1 MRGADHREGPG
12 AYEESL
18 RFAVLGPVRAW
29 HGERAVELGSPQQ
42 RAVLA
47 ALLLR
52 RGRPVTVAELVDA
65 VWGDGPPPAAVS
77 VLRTYASRLRKA
89 LEPGHAA
96 GGSYQV
102 IVSAADGYLARV
114 PDHALDLGVFE
125 QRVAGAKRLRAG
137 NEVQAAA
144 ELLRAALDGWEG
156 TPLAGLPGPLA
167 EAERSRLA
175 EKRLT
180 VRETRLEVDLQ
191 LGRHSEVIAE
201 LGVLT
206 GEHPLRERL
215 CWLLMLAL
223 YRSGRRA
230 EALAAYRS
238 TRRTLVTELGIEPGA
253 SLKKLRH
260 RILSAD
266 VSLAPSVPGEEA
278 DPTGPAATGQAPRPA
293 QLPPDQS
300 SPDPESGDGTSAA
313 AKLPLRP
320 AQLPADL
327 VAFAGRGAELERAGG
342 LLPGEG
348 EQPAAVVITVIGGMA
363 GIGKTALAVHWAHR
377 VAHRYPDGQLYINLR
392 GFDPVGSAVPPAE
405 AVRVF
410 LDALGVPAR
419 RIPAAVEAQ
428 AALYR
433 SLLAKR
439 RMLIVLDNAR
449 DSEHVRPLLPGAPG
463 CLVIVTSRS
472 QLTGL
477 IVNNGAQP
485 LTLDP
490 LTADEAYSFLM
501 RRLGAARLAA
511 EPRAVKEI
519 IDRCARLPLALAIA
533 AARAAAHPGF
543 SLSAIAGELR
553 DNRGSLDAFTGGDL
567 STDVRAVFS
576 SSYAALTAPA
586 SRLFRLLGL
595 HTGRDIS
602 APAAAALAG
611 LPLRETHCLLTEL
624 TRAHLLTEHAPG
636 RYTQHDLLR
645 IYATERAQTNDT
657 QEERK
662 RATERL
668 LSWYLHTADAAYPH
682 LAPHRRRIPLTPLP
696 PHCRPLAFTTHD
708 QALEWC
714 ETERPNLV
722 AAVHQAAATDRPDM
736 AWRLTAALW
745 GFFYLRSHLHDWLD
759 TATTSLHATH
769 DTDEH
774 IGQAWSHDDKAA
786 ALTSMRQFDE
796 AVVHLRRSMTLWREL
811 GDTRG
816 RSRALSNL
824 GHTFLEAGRY
834 DKAVEYGR
842 RALVL
847 HRASGNPW
855 GQGIVLANLGDA
867 YQRLGRYDEA
877 TDHLR
882 EALTVLRAIGDRWV
896 EGITL
901 DILGTVHYRLHRHDD
916 AIEHYRQALEVHR
929 DVGNR
934 WVEGGTL
941 DHLGD
946 VLLDTG
952 DPEGAHTT
960 WRQALAAFEA
970 IGHPDVEE
978 IRRKLRDLDERVQ
991 DGPAP

>member
-1 MRGADHREGPG
+1 MTDHREGPG
-12 AYEESL
+12 AYGESL

-29 HGERAVELGSPQQ
+29 RGDREVELGSPQQ

-77 VLRTYASRLRKA
+77 VLRTYASRLRKV
-89 LEPGHAA
+89 LEPGHDA

-114 PDHALDLGVFE
+114 PERALDLGVFE
-125 QRVAGAKRLRAG
+125 RRVAEAKKLRAADA
-137 NEVQAAA
+137 VQGAA
-144 ELLRAALDGWEG
+144 ELLRAALDGWQG
-156 TPLAGLPGPLA
+156 VALAGLPGPLA
-167 EAERSRLA
+167 QAERSRLA
-175 EKRLT
+175 EQRLAAL
-180 VRETRLEVDLQ
+180 ETRLEVDLQ
-191 LGRHSEVIAE
+191 LGRHSELIAE
-201 LGVLT
+201 LTALT

-223 YRSGRRA
+223 YRSGRQA
-230 EALAAYRS
+230 EALAAYRR
-238 TRRTLVTELGIEPGA
+238 TRRTLVTELGIEPGV
-253 SLKKLRH
+253 SLKELHH

-266 VSLAPSVPGEEA
+266 ESLAPSAPGEEA

-293 QLPPDQS
+293 HLPPDRS
-300 SPDPESGDGTSAA
+300 SPGPESEDGTSATA
-313 AKLPLRP
+313 RIPLRP

-327 VAFAGRGAELERAGG
+327 AAFTGREAELQRAEA
-342 LLPGEG
+342 LLPDDGTE
-348 EQPAAVVITVIGGMA
+348 PATVLISTIGGMA

-377 VAHRYPDGQLYINLR
+377 IAHRYPDGQLYIDLR
-392 GFDPVGSAVPPAE
+392 GFDAAGSAVPPAE

-410 LDALGVPAR
+410 LDALGVPSR
-419 RIPAAVEAQ
+419 RIPADLEAQ

-433 SLLAKR
+433 SLLTTR

-449 DSEHVRPLLPGAPG
+449 DSEQVLPLLPGASG

-472 QLTGL
+472 QLTHL
-477 IVNNGAQP
+477 IAGYGAQP
-485 LTLDP
+485 LTLSP
-490 LTADEAYSFLM
+490 LTATEAHGFLV
-501 RRLGAARLAA
+501 RRIGATRLMA
-511 EPRAVKEI
+511 EPQATKEI
-519 IDRCARLPLALAIA
+519 IARCARLPLALAIV
-533 AARAAAHPGF
+533 AARAATYPGF
-543 SLSAIAGELR
+543 PLKAIAGELR
-553 DNRGSLDAFTGGDL
+553 DSRDSLDAFTGGDL
-567 STDVRAVFS
+567 GTDVRAVFAT
-576 SSYAALTAPA
+576 SYEALPVPAA
-586 SRLFRLLGL
+586 RLFRLLGL
-595 HTGRDIS
+595 HPGRDIS
-602 APAAAALAG
+602 VPAAAALAG
-611 LPLRETHCLLTEL
+611 LPPRETRGLLSEL
-624 TRAHLLTEHAPG
+624 TRAHLLTEHTPG
-636 RYTQHDLLR
+636 RYTLHDLLR
-645 IYATERAQTNDT
+645 VYAAERVRSQESEGERERAV
-657 QEERK
+657 
-662 RATERL
+662 ERL
-668 LSWYLHTADAAYPH
+668 LSWYLHTADASYPH
-682 LAPHRRRIPLTPLP
+682 LAPHRRRVPIAP
-696 PHCRPLAFTTHD
+696 PPPGCRPLAFTAYD
-708 QALEWC
+708 QALKWC

-722 AAVHQAAATDRPDM
+722 AAVHQAAATGRPDM

-745 GFFYLRSHLHDWLD
+745 GFFSIRSHLHDWLD
-759 TATTSLHATH
+759 VASTSLRAARE
-769 DTDEH
+769 DRDPV
-774 IGQAWSHDDKAA
+774 GQAWSHGDVAA

-796 AVVHLRRSMTLWREL
+796 AVVHLRRSMILWREL
-811 GDTRG
+811 GDIRG
-816 RSRALSNL
+816 RSRALTNL

-842 RALVL
+842 RALAL

-855 GQGIVLANLGDA
+855 GTGVVLVNLGDA

-877 TDHLR
+877 TDHLQ

-901 DILGTVHYRLHRHDD
+901 DILGTVRYRLHRHDD
-916 AIEHYRQALEVHR
+916 AIEHYRQALDVHR

-970 IGHPDVEE
+970 IDHPDAEE
-978 IRRKLRDLDERVQ
+978 IRRKLRDLDERVGDRQ
-991 DGPAP
+991 AR